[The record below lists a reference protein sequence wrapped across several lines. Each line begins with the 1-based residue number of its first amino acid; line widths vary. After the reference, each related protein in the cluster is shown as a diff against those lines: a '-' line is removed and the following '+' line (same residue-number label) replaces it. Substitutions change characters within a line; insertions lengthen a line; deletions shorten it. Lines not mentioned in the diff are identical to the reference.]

1 MLSFWYKNIPQYPK
15 DHKNFWRTRLIAHS
29 LLATTCY
36 FLVLTLLNL
45 FYFASYEL
53 ALIDAFGLFISL
65 GIYIW
70 FNKAANVNIAAW
82 AVTLMVFSL
91 ILMFV
96 ISVRGHAYSLFWA
109 TLLPPLSFFLV
120 GRKWGSIFSA
130 VAFGVCAYL
139 VYFQQQQTITIGLGS
154 LFNLVEVS
162 LAHILIFRFYE
173 KARFSAYQH
182 LATRNIEIQHL
193 AETDKLT
200 GLYNRQKFDSELSQL
215 IAKDEGVQSTN
226 YLLICDIDHFK
237 KVNDTYGH
245 LVGDRVLSEFANIL
259 KDKLPPNTLIARWGG
274 EEFTV
279 ILTGESLAD
288 VTTQANQLKEYIND
302 HPAANIPITISI
314 GLAHI
319 KFGSTVLNTLE
330 QADKA
335 LYTAKKNGR
344 NLVYVSDNNKIS
356 AYQNSIKQAKS
367 INKCEFVTCKIK
379 EIKQG

>member
-15 DHKNFWRTRLIAHS
+15 DHKNFWCTRLIAHS
-29 LLATTCY
+29 LLITTSY
-36 FLVLTLLNL
+36 FLILTLLNL

-53 ALIDAFGLFISL
+53 ALIDAFGLFVSL

-70 FNKAANVNIAAW
+70 FNKTANVNIAAW
-82 AVTLMVFSL
+82 AVTFMVVSL

-109 TLLPPLSFFLV
+109 TLIPPFTFFLV
-120 GRKWGSIFSA
+120 GRNWGSIFSA
-130 VAFGVCAYL
+130 VAFGVCVYL
-139 VYFQQQQTITIGLGS
+139 VYLQQQQTITIGLGS
-154 LFNLVEVS
+154 LFNLIEVS

-173 KARFSAYQH
+173 KTRFSAYQH
-182 LATRNIEIQHL
+182 LATRNIEVQHL

-200 GLYNRQKFDSELSQL
+200 GLYNRQKFDSELLRL
-215 IAKDEGVQSTN
+215 IAKDEDVQSTN

-288 VTTQANQLKEYIND
+288 VTTQANQLKKYIKEN
-302 HPAANIPITISI
+302 PVANIPITISI
-314 GLAHI
+314 GVTHI
-319 KFGSTVLNTLE
+319 KFGSTVLSTLE

-344 NLVYVSDNNKIS
+344 NLVYISDNNKIS
-356 AYQNSIKQAKS
+356 AYQDSIKQPNKS
-367 INKCEFVTCKIK
+367 NVNA
-379 EIKQG
+379 

>member
-1 MLSFWYKNIPQYPK
+1 MLGFWYKEFPQYPK
-15 DHKNFWRTRLIAHS
+15 DHKDFWRTRLIAHF
-29 LLATTCY
+29 LLITTSY

-53 ALIDAFGLFISL
+53 ALIDAFGLFVSL

-70 FNKAANVNIAAW
+70 FNKTANVNIAAW
-82 AVTLMVFSL
+82 AVTFMVVSL
-91 ILMFV
+91 FLMFV
-96 ISVRGHAYSLFWA
+96 ISVGGHAHSLFWA
-109 TLLPPLSFFLV
+109 TLIPPLTFFLV
-120 GRKWGSIFSA
+120 GRNWGSIFSA

-139 VYFQQQQTITIGLGS
+139 VYLQQQQTITIGLGS
-154 LFNLVEVS
+154 LFNLIEVS

-173 KARFSAYQH
+173 KTRFSAYQH

-200 GLYNRQKFDSELSQL
+200 GLYNRQKFDSELSRL

-356 AYQNSIKQAKS
+356 AYQNSIKQPNKS
-367 INKCEFVTCKIK
+367 NVNV
-379 EIKQG
+379 

>member
-29 LLATTCY
+29 VLITTSY

-53 ALIDAFGLFISL
+53 ALIDAFGLFVSL

-70 FNKAANVNIAAW
+70 FNKTANVNIAAW
-82 AVTLMVFSL
+82 AVTLMIVSL

-96 ISVRGHAYSLFWA
+96 ISVGGHAHSLFWA
-109 TLLPPLSFFLV
+109 TLIPPFTFFLV
-120 GRKWGSIFSA
+120 GRNWGSIFSA
-130 VAFGVCAYL
+130 VAFSVCAYL
-139 VYFQQQQTITIGLGS
+139 VYLQQQQTITIGLGS
-154 LFNLVEVS
+154 LFNLIEVS

-173 KARFSAYQH
+173 KTRFSAYQH
-182 LATRNIEIQHL
+182 LATRNIEIQLL

-215 IAKDEGVQSTN
+215 IAENEKSETS
-226 YLLICDIDHFK
+226 YFLLVCDIDHFK
-237 KVNDTYGH
+237 NVNDTYGH

-274 EEFTV
+274 EEFTI
-279 ILTGESLAD
+279 ILAEESLTDA
-288 VTTQANQLKEYIND
+288 TTQANQLKEYVND
-302 HPAANIPITISI
+302 HPVANIPITISI

-356 AYQNSIKQAKS
+356 AYQNSIKQPNKS
-367 INKCEFVTCKIK
+367 NVNV
-379 EIKQG
+379 